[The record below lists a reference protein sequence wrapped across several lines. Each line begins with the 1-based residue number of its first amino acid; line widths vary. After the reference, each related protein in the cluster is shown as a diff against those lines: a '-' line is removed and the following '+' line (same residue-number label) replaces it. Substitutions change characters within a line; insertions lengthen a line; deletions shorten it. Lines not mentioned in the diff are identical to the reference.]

1 MEKRLNLT
9 VVIFSSGHQ
18 QTHPVGNQVLYWQL
32 SSALNTIP
40 WMTNTECREQG
51 SRYCHCMGQASL
63 TKGFWRSAKADFWRK
78 LKGDKMVGS
87 AALHTPPRLQAP
99 ISHSLKEKK
108 NWLIFANTLQFEM
121 EQSQIHRTDL
131 TQDTASFFKY
141 RHLKMNHTCLI
152 RTLPKILSPLTV

>member
-1 MEKRLNLT
+1 MFTLGSNPVILWCLVLLFQLWPKRMHISSTLCDGEKT
-9 VVIFSSGHQ
+9 EPVVIFSSGHQ
-18 QTHPVGNQVLYWQL
+18 QTHPVGNQVLYWQF

-108 NWLIFANTLQFEM
+108 N
-121 EQSQIHRTDL
+121 
-131 TQDTASFFKY
+131 
-141 RHLKMNHTCLI
+141 
-152 RTLPKILSPLTV
+152 